1 MTNWHTF
8 DSTAVLEELRTTENG
23 ISEAEARR
31 RLQATGYNELKEKKR
46 VTLLTL
52 FLGQFKSFLVLILVI
67 AAGISYL
74 IENIIDAVL
83 IAVIIIINALFGFIQ
98 EFKAEKTLESLKK
111 LSTSRAKVI
120 RDGEERLIDSR
131 EIVPG
136 DILVINE
143 GDKIPADARIIE
155 VANLKV
161 DEASLT
167 GESIPVSKFDK
178 VLKEVPLPER
188 KNMLYLGTIATY
200 GRAKAVVVSTGM
212 STEIG
217 KIATL
222 IQTSEQETPL
232 QAKINSFGKWL
243 GVIAVIIAGVAA
255 LIGILKSY
263 ALTDMFL
270 TSAALAVSAVPEG
283 LPALLTITLAI
294 GVQRM
299 GRNKAIVRKLSAV
312 ETLGSTTII
321 LADKTGTMT
330 TNEMTVQKVHIN
342 NQEIDVSG
350 VGFEPKGEFS
360 IKGKPIDPIKDKELV
375 NALTISALCNDAVL
389 TKNEKWN
396 IIGDPTEGALLVVA
410 KKAGIDA
417 KELGKKYPRVNEI
430 PFSSER
436 KMMST
441 VHKMGKGYFVYSKGA
456 PEVILSKCTAVLRS
470 SHVARLS
477 EVQRSGILT
486 SVKELADK
494 GLRVL
499 AVAYKETAEH
509 HHENLEKDMIFV
521 GLLGM
526 IDPPRPEVKTAI
538 KTCHDAGIKVI
549 MITGDHKDT
558 AVAVARHIGL
568 LKDGKVLTGEELE
581 KIPGDKLGK
590 VIEEVEVYARV
601 SPAHKSRIVKVLR
614 EKGHVVAVT
623 GDGVND
629 APALKDAHI
638 GVAMGIK
645 GTDVAKEASEIVLAD
660 DNFSTIVK
668 AVEEG
673 RGIYDNIRKFI
684 RYILSANFDEIFVIA
699 VAILLG
705 LPLPFLPI
713 QILWINLLTDSL
725 PALALGFDTK
735 SKDIMKRSPR
745 NPKESV
751 LHKMLPF
758 VISAGVLAAI
768 VSLGLFIFE
777 LKTSG
782 SIDRA
787 RTIVFTTAIIFEL
800 LFVFNCRS
808 EKNPIWKI
816 NPLSNKLL
824 VLAVLLGI
832 LLQVAIVHLPF
843 FNALFKTVP
852 LGLYDWLLI
861 GLLSSTGLFLVPKIF
876 IR

>member
-1 MTNWHTF
+1 MTDWHTLSPGEVF
-8 DSTAVLEELRTTENG
+8 EDLRTTENG
-23 ISEAEARR
+23 ISQLEAQR
-31 RLQATGYNELKEKKR
+31 RLQATGYNELKEKKK
-46 VTLLTL
+46 VTPLTL
-52 FLGQFKSFLVLILVI
+52 FLNQFKSFLVLILVI
-67 AAGISYL
+67 AAVISYL
-74 IENIIDAVL
+74 IDNIIDSVL
-83 IAVIIIINALFGFIQ
+83 IGIIIIINALFGFIQ

-111 LSTSRAKVI
+111 LSTPKAKVI
-120 RDGEERLIDSR
+120 RDGEEKLIDSR

-167 GESIPVSKFDK
+167 GESIPVTKLDK
-178 VLKEVPLPER
+178 PLKDIALPER
-188 KNMLYLGTIATY
+188 KNMLYMGTVATY
-200 GRAKAVVVSTGM
+200 GRAKAVVIATGM

-217 KIATL
+217 KIANL

-232 QAKINSFGKWL
+232 QTKINSFGKWL
-243 GVIAVIIAGVAA
+243 GLLALVIAGIAA
-255 LIGILKSY
+255 LIGIMKNY
-263 ALTDMFL
+263 AVTDMFL

-283 LPALLTITLAI
+283 LPALLTITLAL
-294 GVQRM
+294 GVQSMSRQ
-299 GRNKAIVRKLSAV
+299 KAIVRKLSAV
-312 ETLGSTTII
+312 EALGSTTVI

-330 TNEMTVQKVHIN
+330 TNEMTVTKIFVN
-342 NQEIDVSG
+342 SQEIDVTG
-350 VGFEPKGEFS
+350 VGFDPKGEFS
-360 IKGKPIDPIKDKELV
+360 IKGKSTDPIKNKELV
-375 NALTISALCNDAVL
+375 TALTISSLCNDAVL

-396 IIGDPTEGALLVVA
+396 IIGDPTEGALIVVA
-410 KKAGIDA
+410 EKSGL
-417 KELGKKYPRVNEI
+417 KELSKKHPRVNEI

-441 VHKMGKGYFVYSKGA
+441 VNKIGKSYFVYSKGA
-456 PEVILSKCTAVLRS
+456 PEVILSKCTKILKNSRETK
-470 SHVARLS
+470 LS
-477 EVQRSGILT
+477 EVQKEDILT
-486 SVKELADK
+486 TVEEFANK

-499 AVAYKETAEH
+499 SVAYKETTEH
-509 HHENLEKDMIFV
+509 HHENLEKELTFV

-526 IDPPRPEVKTAI
+526 IDPPRPEVKNAI
-538 KTCHDAGIKVI
+538 RTCAEAGIKVV

-558 AVAVARHIGL
+558 AIAIGKEIGL
-568 LKDGKVLTGEELE
+568 LHDGKILTGEELE
-581 KIPGDKLGK
+581 KLTDEKLEK
-590 VIEEVEVYARV
+590 IIEDVEVYARV
-601 SPAHKSRIVKVLR
+601 SPAHKSRIVKLLR
-614 EKGHVVAVT
+614 KKGHVVAVT

-645 GTDVAKEASEIVLAD
+645 GTDVAKEASEIVLSD
-660 DNFSTIVK
+660 DNFATIVK

-699 VAILLG
+699 AAILLG

-735 SKDIMKRSPR
+735 SKDIMKREPR

-751 LHKMLPF
+751 MHKMLPF
-758 VISAGVLAAI
+758 VISAGILAAV

-777 LKTSG
+777 LKTNG

-808 EKNPIWKI
+808 EKDPIWKT

-824 VLAVLLGI
+824 VLAVLLGL
-832 LLQVAIVHLPF
+832 LLQVAIVYLPF
-843 FNALFKTVP
+843 FNTLFKTVP

-861 GLLSSTGLFLVPKIF
+861 GLLSSTGLFLIPKIF